1 MSLERRVKEIRARAR
16 VRRWEYRQ
24 RDLANGAWARFRE
37 ALAQAQH
44 GYAIDEAT
52 ERALLDEG
60 FSSDA
65 RGSLLEPPRTLIW
78 IPRERA
84 VQLVGARPLVLRLDA
99 ELLAARRLALV
110 SFDVSPAAVKIVVV
124 TRGASRPLST
134 SNSPNC
140 CSERVRSDP
149 YACLIE
155 HGVVRS
161 IDSNSRICENE
172 CWTLE

>member
-24 RDLANGAWARFRE
+24 HDLANGAWARFRE

-65 RGSLLEPPRTLIW
+65 RGSLLEPPRTLVW

-110 SFDVSPAAVKIVVV
+110 SFDVSP
-124 TRGASRPLST
+124 RPQ
-134 SNSPNC
+134 
-140 CSERVRSDP
+140 
-149 YACLIE
+149 A
-155 HGVVRS
+155 
-161 IDSNSRICENE
+161 
-172 CWTLE
+172 